1 VLLNGGVV
9 AGLWYG
15 FIGLFLW
22 QAADT
27 AYAQMQLT
35 QGLQGHRVGDVMTRP
50 AVAVPA
56 GLSLAAFIDEFVFRE
71 RHNGYPV
78 VDGGRPV
85 GLITVQQVRDVP
97 QPRWRETTVNDV
109 MTRLDE
115 PLQATDDLAVAV
127 KRLTEAGVSQFPVVS
142 QGQLIGVIS
151 FTDLALVL
159 ARLPLEQRGA
169 A

>member
-1 VLLNGGVV
+1 
-9 AGLWYG
+9 
-15 FIGLFLW
+15 
-22 QAADT
+22 
-27 AYAQMQLT
+27 
-35 QGLQGHRVGDVMTRP
+35 
-50 AVAVPA
+50 
-56 GLSLAAFIDEFVFRE
+56 
-71 RHNGYPV
+71 
-78 VDGGRPV
+78 
-85 GLITVQQVRDVP
+85 
-97 QPRWRETTVNDV
+97 